1 MGAARRRPKP
11 MMEVT
16 LSRSEEKASLILEGE
31 WFAGLAARIRAE
43 VVAKDQN
50 STIGD
55 MLHGME
61 SLLNDA
67 RKRVLN
73 RMDIRVLDVERG
85 NEGEVWVSKANKK
98 ALQEALSTISKDW
111 AQNTIRVLAQNAGLA
126 NREDVIS
133 GQIAAAIQAAF
144 RHVGFKTYEEKR

>member
-1 MGAARRRPKP
+1 

-73 RMDIRVLDVERG
+73 RMSIRVLDVERG